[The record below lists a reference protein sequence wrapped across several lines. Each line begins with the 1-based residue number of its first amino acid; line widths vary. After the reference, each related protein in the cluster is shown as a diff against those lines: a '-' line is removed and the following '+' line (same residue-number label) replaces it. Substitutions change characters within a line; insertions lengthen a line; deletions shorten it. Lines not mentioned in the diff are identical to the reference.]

1 MLFLVR
7 DGAAPNH
14 PVMGIGAISSAAVQL
29 DARDRFIGWLGDDV
43 LSECQQN
50 PNPEHADWAFT
61 TVDKALKAIYRQD
74 FLEKGILPAKLPKHV
89 PQGIINKLRKLAER
103 ERDDHYSHAEVG
115 LNKAGGDAAGALGR
129 PSWRTA
135 MKNSELLTTKGHNLP
150 PIEKQ
155 RQYVLRCLV
164 QKTRAPIADMR

>member
-61 TVDKALKAIYRQD
+61 TVDKAA
-74 FLEKGILPAKLPKHV
+74 G
-89 PQGIINKLRKLAER
+89 QGAARVSLQTGKAER
-103 ERDDHYSHAEVG
+103 
-115 LNKAGGDAAGALGR
+115 
-129 PSWRTA
+129 
-135 MKNSELLTTKGHNLP
+135 
-150 PIEKQ
+150 
-155 RQYVLRCLV
+155 
-164 QKTRAPIADMR
+164 